1 MIAQKIKFFSDF
13 ENNENI
19 SYFEEL
25 YKRTNVEDYV
35 DFKKKWRHN
44 TVCDYVAL
52 KKEKFISDL
61 LKKDLR
67 LGEARFDCF
76 LPGAETKPI
85 INDNNY
91 VKVLCNIISSK
102 PWDHVFYSR
111 KDKEIVRERL
121 QIGEAFI
128 YNNND
133 YYYVRD
139 AYPGRAYLE
148 LSIDYYTPT
157 QYNLHN
163 YIFTGMSLNP
173 LLNKIYDKLKKNI

>member
-1 MIAQKIKFFSDF
+1 MMSQKIKFFSDS
-13 ENNENI
+13 ENNDNI

-25 YKRTNVEDYV
+25 YKRTNVEDYL
-35 DFKKKWRHN
+35 DFKKQWRHN

-52 KKEKFISDL
+52 NKTKFISDL
-61 LKKDLR
+61 LETDLR

-76 LPGAETKPI
+76 LPGAKTTPLVS
-85 INDNNY
+85 DQSY
-91 VKVLCNIISSK
+91 VKVLCNIISSE

-121 QIGEAFI
+121 NIGEAFI
-128 YNNND
+128 YNNKD
-133 YYYVRD
+133 YYYARD

-157 QYNLHN
+157 KDNLDAH
-163 YIFTGMSLNP
+163 IFTGMSCNP
-173 LLNKIYDKLKKNI
+173 LLNRIYGKLKEE